1 VTKTVSFA
9 NGGEIPVIG
18 FGTWQITGR
27 TCVDAVRAALRSG
40 YRHVDTATMY
50 GNEAEVGAAWRDSGL
65 PRDDVFLTTKLP
77 PRLAGQARRTLEQS
91 LRSLG
96 TDHVDLWLIHW
107 PPGGADASAALWAE
121 FIKARDAGLTRYIGV
136 SNYSPAEI
144 DLLAATGGEAP
155 VLNQIPFGPNDWDA
169 DLVAAH
175 VGRGVA
181 VEGYSGFK
189 RTDLRAPA
197 LVAAARAHGV
207 TVPQVVVRW
216 HVQHDVVVI
225 PKSKTPEEPHQPGRS
240 HSSAASANPSVAT
253 PYRTTGA
260 GTRRAITGPSALPP
274 SRPTA
279 RGTVAARSIGPA
291 VTKTTADADVPTPRS
306 MFLTALASGS
316 RSSTA
321 TSSTVSSMIPDPAP
335 K

>member
-1 VTKTVSFA
+1 MTKTVNFA

-18 FGTWQITGR
+18 FGTWQIKGQ
-27 TCVDAVRAALRSG
+27 TCVDAVRTALRSG

-50 GNEAEVGAAWRDSGL
+50 GNEAEVGAAWQDSGL

-77 PRLAGQARRTLEQS
+77 PRLAGKAHRTLEQS

-136 SNYSPAEI
+136 SNYSPAQI
-144 DLLAATGGEAP
+144 DLLVRTGGEAP

-175 VGRGVA
+175 VERGVV

-197 LVAAARAHGV
+197 LVAAAQAHGV
-207 TVPQVVVRW
+207 TVAQVVVRW

-225 PKSKTPEEPHQPGRS
+225 PKSKTPDRI
-240 HSSAASANPSVAT
+240 AANIDVDGFALTVWGVRIRAWVADQ
-253 PYRTTGA
+253 R
-260 GTRRAITGPSALPP
+260 
-274 SRPTA
+274 
-279 RGTVAARSIGPA
+279 
-291 VTKTTADADVPTPRS
+291 
-306 MFLTALASGS
+306 
-316 RSSTA
+316 
-321 TSSTVSSMIPDPAP
+321 
-335 K
+335 